1 MIINPSFPSGFV
13 TFCDDIRHE
22 VTGKMTLVGVYN
34 GQMIVGGTLP
44 ITLPQICA
52 VITFRF
58 LPPSEPMK
66 LAIKVFMSGQDE
78 PLFMMETEINP
89 AEAETAVTEV
99 VPSEDDPHKIT
110 FARMVITPQI
120 QGLMITEACTLKVR
134 AYIGDDEIRLGAL
147 PIIVAPNQLQNWDV
161 PA

>member
-1 MIINPSFPSGFV
+1 MIINPSLPSGFV

-22 VTGKMTLVGVYN
+22 VTGKMTLVGVYG
-34 GQMIVGGTLP
+34 GQMVVGGTLP

-58 LPPSEPMK
+58 LPPSEPIK
-66 LAIKVFMSGQDE
+66 PAIKIFITGQDE
-78 PLFMMETEINP
+78 PLFMMETEIVP
-89 AEAETAVTEV
+89 AQAEAAVARDI
-99 VPSEDDPHKIT
+99 PSDEDPYRIT
-110 FARMVITPQI
+110 FAQMVITPQI
-120 QGLMITEACTLKVR
+120 QGLVIKEASTIKVR

-147 PIIVAPNQLQNWDV
+147 SIMVAPDQPINLDA

>member
-1 MIINPSFPSGFV
+1 MIINPSLPSGFV

-22 VTGKMTLVGVYN
+22 VTGKMTLVGVYG

-58 LPPSEPMK
+58 LPPTEP
-66 LAIKVFMSGQDE
+66 IKPVIKIFMSGQDDL
-78 PLFMMETEINP
+78 LFMMETDITP
-89 AEAETAVTEV
+89 TQAATAVAEV
-99 VPSEDDPHKIT
+99 ARAEVDPDRVS
-110 FARMVITPQI
+110 FAQIVITPQI
-120 QGLMITEACTLKVR
+120 QGLVIREAGTLKVR
-134 AYIGDDEIRLGAL
+134 AYIGEDEIRLGTLSIMIASDQSIDL
-147 PIIVAPNQLQNWDV
+147 SV

>member
-1 MIINPSFPSGFV
+1 MIINPSLPSGFV

-34 GQMIVGGTLP
+34 GQMVVGGTLP

-58 LPPSEPMK
+58 LPPSEPIK
-66 LAIKVFMSGQDE
+66 PAIKMFISGQDE
-78 PLFMMETEINP
+78 PLFMMETEIAVAQ
-89 AEAETAVTEV
+89 AEAAIAQD
-99 VPSEDDPHKIT
+99 VPSEEDPDRIT
-110 FARMVITPQI
+110 FAQMVITPQI
-120 QGLMITEACTLKVR
+120 QGLVIKEACTLKVR

-147 PIIVAPNQLQNWDV
+147 PIIVVPSQSQN
-161 PA
+161 